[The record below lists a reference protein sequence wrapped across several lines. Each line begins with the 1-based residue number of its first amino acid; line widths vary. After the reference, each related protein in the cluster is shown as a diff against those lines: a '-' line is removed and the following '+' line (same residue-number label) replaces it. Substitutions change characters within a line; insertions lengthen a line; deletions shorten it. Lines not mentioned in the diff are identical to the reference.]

1 MYLHTWILDII
12 TFSFVSNIPIRCSTL
27 SARTSVC
34 NKKRRK
40 CEKNKTICWR
50 RLLPMFFISFAINT
64 DDDQFT
70 MLIQM
75 VFHSDALASMNR
87 KIWKNVLFHRWSLS
101 IEAPPV
107 LCHVPCAHDMMFAFH
122 KMYSQILSASLFSSS
137 YHLNVSILRNYY
149 HCNDHN
155 YNSRLSTRFRRRA
168 RMRHYFA
175 HT

>member
-64 DDDQFT
+64 DDDQFK

-75 VFHSDALASMNR
+75 VFIAMRLR
-87 KIWKNVLFHRWSLS
+87 RWT
-101 IEAPPV
+101 AKYG
-107 LCHVPCAHDMMFAFH
+107 
-122 KMYSQILSASLFSSS
+122 KMYCFI
-137 YHLNVSILRNYY
+137 V
-149 HCNDHN
+149 D
-155 YNSRLSTRFRRRA
+155 RFRSKHHPYCATYRVPMTWCLHFTKCTLKFYRLRFFLHHITWMFPFSVTTTTA
-168 RMRHYFA
+168 TITTTTRV
-175 HT
+175 